1 MQLLAQLV
9 AHPGVI
15 GSVVGLLIAWAWW
28 SAVRLRSGTR
38 NVARALATARQ
49 RIEEAQNPLGFAVI
63 YERVSAELASAPLLG
78 PRWREYRETL
88 LVPTQPNAPVRATS
102 RAELWFDSAALLR
115 AAGMDVRYHA
125 ALPNL
130 LVGAGLL
137 FTFFGLMVA
146 LGEAGG
152 IVAPGADQ
160 DARNNSLRKLL
171 DAASFKFITSL
182 VGLALS
188 IAYALLRKHCL
199 KQTDA
204 ALDGFLSALEARV
217 PLITPVALQAE
228 ANRLLEKQQ
237 EQLETF
243 STELAVNIGTAFD
256 KAFDTRLGE
265 HIGPLTQ
272 AMQELATGM
281 SSRNEDAVRT
291 MLSTFL
297 ERLQGGTGDQME
309 HVAASLAG
317 LAARLEGLQGGLGE
331 AAVRMAESADAMAKR
346 MGEGAEQALSRVTDQ
361 MTAVAQSLR
370 EVADRTR
377 TAGADAGDRLSAR
390 VEEAA
395 KGFQDAAKQVAETLS
410 QAAEAMQQRMG
421 AEAEAANVR
430 LAQQFEAMLGE
441 LRSIA
446 EASRKAGTSALDAVA
461 ERVEAAA
468 AGFQTTAANVAR
480 VMERA
485 GEASGGALGRGAE
498 EAVKRIA
505 DATEGMRTELRA
517 MLEELRKG
525 VTDAGEAVRSSA
537 TTGGQALRESLDGA
551 GASLAQALG
560 KAAQDLAASGHA
572 AGTALAKGGSEAGV
586 HLQGAATAAAGGI
599 GRLGEQARS
608 VADAAERL
616 SAKVSQLESA
626 VVGAATPLTSGAADM
641 KAAGAA
647 VKDTLQPLRAVAE
660 TLRNAMEQVTGA
672 ISRLETTQ
680 AAGSRLTEELAR
692 AAGRFEGVDRELGR
706 TLDELQKGLKGFTTQ
721 VTSFVTQTDTNL
733 AKATSHLGAAV
744 KQLEDTL
751 ADFLDQVRKR

>member
-1 MQLLAQLV
+1 MALLAQLV
-9 AHPGVI
+9 ANPVVI
-15 GSVVGLLIAWAWW
+15 GLVVLALCVWAWR
-28 SAVRLRSGTR
+28 SAVSLRSGTDE
-38 NVARALATARQ
+38 VARALRRARE
-49 RIEEAQNPLGFAVI
+49 RIEEAQDPLGFAAI
-63 YERVSAELASAPLLG
+63 YERVSAELATAPLLG

-88 LVPTQPNAPVRATS
+88 LVPTQPNAPVRATN
-102 RAELWFDSAALLR
+102 RAELWFDSTALLR
-115 AAGMDVRYHA
+115 TAGVDVRYHA

-160 DARNNSLRKLL
+160 VARSESLRKLL

-188 IAYALLRKHCL
+188 IGYALWRKHCL
-199 KQTDA
+199 KQADA
-204 ALDGFLSALEARV
+204 ALDGFLSALDARV
-217 PLITPVALQAE
+217 PFITPVALQAE

-265 HIGPLTQ
+265 HIGPLTK
-272 AMQELATGM
+272 AMQELAARI
-281 SSRNEDAVRT
+281 SSGNEAAIRT
-291 MLSTFL
+291 MLNDFL
-297 ERLQGGTGDQME
+297 TRLQAGTGDRME
-309 HVAASLAG
+309 QVAESLAG
-317 LAARLEGLQGGLGE
+317 LAARLEGLQGGLRE
-331 AAVRMAESADAMAKR
+331 AAIRMTESADAMARR
-346 MGEGAEQALSRVTDQ
+346 MGEGAEQALSRITDQ

-395 KGFQDAAKQVAETLS
+395 KGFQEAAKQVAETLS
-410 QAAEAMQQRMG
+410 KAAELMQQRMS
-421 AEAEAANVR
+421 AEAEAANAR
-430 LAQQFEAMLGE
+430 LAQQFEAMLSE
-441 LRSIA
+441 LRAIA
-446 EASRKAGTSALDAVA
+446 EASRTAGTSALDAVA
-461 ERVEAAA
+461 QRIAAAA
-468 AGFQTTAANVAR
+468 AGFQAMAANVAR
-480 VMERA
+480 VMEQA

-537 TTGGQALRESLDGA
+537 TNGGQALRESFDEA
-551 GASLAQALG
+551 ATSFARALE
-560 KAAQDLAASGHA
+560 KVAKDLSDSGRA
-572 AGTALAKGGSEAGV
+572 AGTALAEGGSKAGAQ
-586 HLQGAATAAAGGI
+586 LQGAVTVAAGGI
-599 GRLGEQARS
+599 GRLGEQARL
-608 VADAAERL
+608 VADAAEQL

-626 VVGAATPLTSGAADM
+626 VVGAAMPLTSGAADM

-647 VKDTLQPLRAVAE
+647 VKDALQPLRAVAE
-660 TLRNAMEQVTGA
+660 TLRTAMEQVTGA
-672 ISRLETTQ
+672 VSRLETTQ
-680 AAGSRLTEELAR
+680 AASGRLTEELTR

-706 TLDELQKGLKGFTTQ
+706 TLDELQKGLKAFTTQ
-721 VTSFVTQTDTNL
+721 VASFVMQTDTNL

-751 ADFLDQVRKR
+751 ADFLDQIKKH